1 MQSMPYVSIVT
12 LLAILEFMIL
22 GGAVGRARAKYG
34 IKAPATT
41 GNEFFERHFRVHYN
55 TLEQLIVFLPSLW
68 LFAIYVSDRWS
79 AIVGAVFI
87 VSRVLYAVGYV
98 ADPKKRE
105 VGSIAGF
112 VAVAVLLLGALY
124 GAIRVILGS

>member
-12 LLAILEFMIL
+12 LLALLEFMAL
-22 GGAVGRARAKYG
+22 GGDVGRARAKYG

-55 TLEQLIVFLPSLW
+55 TLEQLIVFLPALW
-68 LFAIYVSDRWS
+68 LFAAYVSDFWS
-79 AIVGAVFI
+79 AIVGTVFI
-87 VSRVLYAVGYV
+87 VSRVIYAVGYV

-112 VAVAVLLLGALY
+112 AAVAVLILGALY
-124 GAIRVILGS
+124 GAVRSVIA